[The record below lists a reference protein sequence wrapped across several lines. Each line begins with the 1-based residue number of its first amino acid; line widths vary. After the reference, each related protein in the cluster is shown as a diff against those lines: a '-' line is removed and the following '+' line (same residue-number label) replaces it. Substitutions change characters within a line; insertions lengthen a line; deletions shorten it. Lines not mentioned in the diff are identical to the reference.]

1 LAFHC
6 GGFFLA
12 ASEPLFTTISKEK
25 KTMNSKFV
33 MKTFAVVALIG
44 GLGVAAWAGDIEG
57 KVSGMKGKSVV
68 YVDTIA
74 GKTFP
79 APKEH
84 PVMDQKG
91 LLFVP
96 HIMAVLQG
104 TTVEFL
110 NSDTVQHNVFWTA
123 IGSDKKA
130 GHNLGTWPKGE
141 KRSFTFD
148 KAGVVPLLCNVHP
161 EMGAYIVVSPTP
173 YFAETDDSGN
183 YKIKD
188 VPDGSYTVTTW
199 HEGAKNQSKPV
210 TVSGGGKADFTLS
223 K

>member
-1 LAFHC
+1 MRCKAWVLMAFI
-6 GGFFLA
+6 A
-12 ASEPLFTTISKEK
+12 
-25 KTMNSKFV
+25 
-33 MKTFAVVALIG
+33 
-44 GLGVAAWAGDIEG
+44 GLCAAAWAGDIEG
-57 KVSGMKGKSVV
+57 KVTGMKGHSVV

-79 APKEH
+79 APKDH

-91 LLFVP
+91 LVFVP
-96 HIMAVLQG
+96 HIMVVQQG

-148 KAGVVPLLCNVHP
+148 KPGVVPLLCNVHP
-161 EMGAYIVVSPTP
+161 DMGAYIIVSPTP

-188 VPDGSYTVTTW
+188 VADGSYTVTVW
-199 HEGAKNQSKPV
+199 HEGAKSQSKPV
-210 TVSGGGKADFTLS
+210 NVSGGAKADFTVS

>member
-1 LAFHC
+1 
-6 GGFFLA
+6 
-12 ASEPLFTTISKEK
+12 
-25 KTMNSKFV
+25 MNSKFAI
-33 MKTFAVVALIG
+33 KTFAVVALIG
-44 GLGVAAWAGDIEG
+44 ALGVASWAGDIEG
-57 KVSGMKGKSVV
+57 KVTGMKGKSVV
-68 YVDTIA
+68 YVEAIA

-79 APKEH
+79 APTNH

-91 LLFVP
+91 LVFVP
-96 HIMAVLQG
+96 HIMAVQQG
-104 TTVEFL
+104 TPVDFL

-123 IGSDKKA
+123 IGNDKKA

-148 KAGVVPLLCNVHP
+148 KPGVVPVLCNVHP
-161 EMGAYIVVSPTP
+161 EMAGYIIVSPTP

-188 VPDGSYTVTTW
+188 VPDGSYSVTAW

-210 TVSGGGKADFTLS
+210 TVAGGGKADFTLS